1 MNKSVLLASE
11 SKYRKQLLEQL
22 GFSFTVAPSNIDE
35 SPQVN
40 ESPTTLVIRL
50 AKEKALFQLSNF
62 PKHIIIGSDQVADI
76 DNVSIGKPKTRAD
89 AYETLM
95 ACKGRRIPFHTG
107 LCLING
113 EHGKIQTHIDTFYIH
128 YREYS
133 DKEINNFLDKHLLLS
148 CAGSIDWQVAGISL
162 IKKLE
167 GNDPNSLT
175 GLPLIKL
182 CEMFRNINFQII

>member
-107 LCLING
+107 LCLIKVNM
-113 EHGKIQTHIDTFYIH
+113 EKFKPT
-128 YREYS
+128 
-133 DKEINNFLDKHLLLS
+133 
-148 CAGSIDWQVAGISL
+148 L
-162 IKKLE
+162 IPFIFIIASTVIRKL
-167 GNDPNSLT
+167 
-175 GLPLIKL
+175 
-182 CEMFRNINFQII
+182 IIF